1 MPRRKR
7 KPNLK
12 LVPKA
17 PEPILHRPPQGEY
30 EEELIGGGHGHAKR
44 LRRIDEHPLTLAY
57 ARGKLGKVN
66 SQQAVD
72 RYTAGDIFRARFNEM
87 GRSARD
93 STDLSVGGGGIGTP
107 WTTIQAKAI
116 RDIGDIKRGM
126 KVVNYRIVR
135 KFCGEGY
142 SMTAALREA
151 NVACHHTKVVECVCK
166 ALDDLVSVIGDTKLA
181 IAA

>member
-1 MPRRKR
+1 MARRKR

-17 PEPILHRPPQGEY
+17 PEPILHRPLQGEY

-72 RYTAGDIFRARFNEM
+72 RYTAGDIFRSHYERR
-87 GRSARD
+87 GRSGRD
-93 STDLSVGGGGIGTP
+93 STELSVGGGSGRTP
-107 WTTIQAKAI
+107 WTQVQANAI
-116 RDIGDIKRGM
+116 HAVAGIERDM
-126 KVVNYRIVR
+126 YRPNFVIVE
-135 KFCGEGY
+135 KFCGEGW
-142 SMTAALREA
+142 SMSASVDAANIDYDPKA
-151 NVACHHTKVVECVCK
+151 VVNRVCE
-166 ALDDLVSVIGDTKLA
+166 ALDDLVSVVSTTKLA
-181 IAA
+181 LAS

>member
-1 MPRRKR
+1 MARRKR

-72 RYTAGDIFRARFNEM
+72 RYTAGDIFRSHYERR
-87 GRSARD
+87 GRSGRD
-93 STDLSVGGGGIGTP
+93 STELSVGGGSGRTP
-107 WTTIQAKAI
+107 WTQVQANAI
-116 RDIGDIKRGM
+116 HAVAGIERDM
-126 KVVNYRIVR
+126 YRPNFVIVE
-135 KFCGEGY
+135 KFCGEGW
-142 SMTAALREA
+142 SMSASVAAA
-151 NVACHHTKVVECVCK
+151 SVVCHPDGVVARVCE
-166 ALDDLVSVIGDTKLA
+166 ALDDLVSIIGNTKLA
-181 IAA
+181 LAS